1 MFSNILIA
9 VDGSEPSNKALEYGM
24 TLAEKFN
31 GRITLI
37 HVYSSVIPMTASM
50 DTLTT
55 PPTMSP
61 HSSPAIAAQI
71 AEETKQRGQHIL
83 DEAEQTVKKRGFT
96 VEKVLRE
103 GDAVREIVT
112 MVQDK
117 KFDLVVV
124 GHRGWGRLREIVLGG
139 VSEGVSHKSPCPVL
153 IVK

>member
-9 VDGSEPSNKALEYGM
+9 VDGSEHSNKALDYGM
-24 TLAEKFN
+24 VLAEKFG

-37 HVYSSVIPMTASM
+37 HVYSSVVPMTASM
-50 DTLTT
+50 DTLAT

-71 AEETKQRGQHIL
+71 AEETKERGQHIL
-83 DEAEQTVKKRGFT
+83 SEAERTVKQRGIA
-96 VEKVLRE
+96 VERVLRE

-112 MVQDK
+112 MVQDR

-124 GHRGWGRLREIVLGG
+124 GHRGWGRLREILLGG